1 MGGGHFPQTGWAWC
15 HIGGLCPWAA
25 ISLGVGV
32 GGVPAPKTRL
42 PLAGQGGSGR
52 KAVQGNAP
60 SWTGRTGLGWQDPPI
75 EKRLGA
81 QPGFPSQNLWHLG
94 GGGYHPRGGAPTAL
108 LEGDGR
114 DSDGLD
120 ALCYPKVVPI
130 LPLSSLICK
139 VGIIQS
145 PQAFCGPGMWK
156 HSIHHNC
163 H

>member
-1 MGGGHFPQTGWAWC
+1 M
-15 HIGGLCPWAA
+15 
-25 ISLGVGV
+25 

-81 QPGFPSQNLWHLG
+81 QPGFPSQNPWHLG

-108 LEGDGR
+108 LEGDR
-114 DSDGLD
+114 AEILMAWMLSATLNW
-120 ALCYPKVVPI
+120 YPFYLSV
-130 LPLSSLICK
+130 LSSAK
-139 VGIIQS
+139 
-145 PQAFCGPGMWK
+145 WE
-156 HSIHHNC
+156 
-163 H
+163 